1 MKVVTNSIPLIAP
14 SKINRLELLREVHR
28 SIYIPEEV
36 YTEVVVNYLTIFAS
50 MEHESA
56 IDSITKHSQPKE
68 SNHKDVKRINSNR
81 SKTMEFLRCSP
92 L

>member
-1 MKVVTNSIPLIAP
+1 
-14 SKINRLELLREVHR
+14 
-28 SIYIPEEV
+28 
-36 YTEVVVNYLTIFAS
+36 

-81 SKTMEFLRCSP
+81 SKTMEFLLRYKVLRFMKSIAFHENLC
-92 L
+92 